1 MSDATPTIFTAS
13 FIFEPGNYDDA
24 FQTLDALIE
33 AAALATP
40 GYLGNERW
48 IAVDGAQRNS
58 VYFWETLEALKSFSS
73 HPKHL
78 EAKRQYL
85 KWYKGFHIVIAQ
97 VLRSYGD
104 GRLSH
109 ITPNSR
115 ATSIESNR

>member
-1 MSDATPTIFTAS
+1 MNDAAPTIYTAS
-13 FIFEPGNYDDA
+13 FIFDPGTYDDA
-24 FQTLDALIE
+24 FHALDALIE

-40 GYLGNERW
+40 GYLGNETWVATSSTRRN
-48 IAVDGAQRNS
+48 AV
-58 VYFWETLEALKSFSS
+58 YYWETLEALKSFSN

-85 KWYKGFHIVIAQ
+85 KWYKSFHIVIAQ

-109 ITPNSR
+109 ITPNER
-115 ATSIESNR
+115 VAKA